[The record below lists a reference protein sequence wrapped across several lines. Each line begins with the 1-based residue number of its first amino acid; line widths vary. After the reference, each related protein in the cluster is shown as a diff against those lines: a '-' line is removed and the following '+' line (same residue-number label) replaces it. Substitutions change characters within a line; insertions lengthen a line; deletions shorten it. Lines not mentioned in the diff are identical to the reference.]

1 MSDPPHERRFAPGDV
16 CAQTQPCPQTPSV
29 PSSDAFA
36 LRFLGT
42 GTSVGVPLIGC
53 DCAVC
58 HSDDPRDRRWRA
70 AATVTLGARVLLL
83 DAGPDLRSQC
93 LRWRVPRV
101 DAVFITHLHADHV
114 FGFDDVRRYN
124 TLQGGQVIPC
134 FAGPETLA
142 GLRRIFPYITDRPN
156 AQGLYR
162 PLIDFTPVR
171 GPFEA
176 LGARLTPL
184 PLVHGG
190 IETNGLRIDFAG
202 HSLAYLPDVHE
213 IPAATLALMAGLDVL
228 ALNML
233 RAREH
238 PTHLT
243 LARALDYA
251 GRIGARKTLFTHLSH
266 DFTHAALEAR
276 LPPGVGVAYD
286 GLEVDIGSLEV

>member
-1 MSDPPHERRFAPGDV
+1 MGAADFSF
-16 CAQTQPCPQTPSV
+16 
-29 PSSDAFA
+29 
-36 LRFLGT
+36 RFLGT

-58 HSDDPRDRRWRA
+58 RSTDPRDRRWRSA
-70 AATVTLGARVLLL
+70 AFVMLGGKGLLL
-83 DAGPDLRSQC
+83 DAGPDLRAQC

-101 DAVFITHLHADHV
+101 DAVFVTHLHADHV

-142 GLRRIFPYITDRPN
+142 GMRRIFPYISDRPN

-162 PLIDFTPVR
+162 PLIDFVPVQ
-171 GPFEA
+171 GAFEA

-184 PLVHGG
+184 PVEHGDV
-190 IETNGLRIDFAG
+190 ETLGLRIDFVG
-202 HSLAYLPDVHE
+202 RSVAYLPDVHV
-213 IPAATLALMAGLDVL
+213 IPAPTLALMGGLDLLV
-228 ALNML
+228 LNML
-233 RAREH
+233 RERGH

-251 GRIGARKTLFTHLSH
+251 TRVGARRTLFTHLSH
-266 DFTHAALEAR
+266 DLSHAALEAR
-276 LPPGVGVAYD
+276 LPEGIGVAHD
-286 GLEVDIGSLEV
+286 GLEVRLA

>member
-1 MSDPPHERRFAPGDV
+1 M
-16 CAQTQPCPQTPSV
+16 TPAADTPNTPFS
-29 PSSDAFA
+29 

-58 HSDDPRDRRWRA
+58 RSDDPRDRRWRS
-70 AATVTLGARVLLL
+70 AATVTLGGRVLLL

-114 FGFDDVRRYN
+114 FGFDDIRRYN

-162 PLIDFTPVR
+162 PLIDFTPVSV
-171 GPFEA
+171 PFEA

-184 PLVHGG
+184 PVIHGG
-190 IETNGLRIDFAG
+190 GETNGLRVDFAG
-202 HSLAYLPDVHE
+202 RSLAYLPDVHE
-213 IPAATLALMAGLDVL
+213 IPEATLARMAGLDLLV
-228 ALNML
+228 LNML
-233 RAREH
+233 RTREH

-243 LARALDYA
+243 LERALGYA
-251 GRIGARKTLFTHLSH
+251 ARVGARQTRFTHLSH
-266 DFTHAALEAR
+266 DFTHAALGAL
-276 LPPGVGVAYD
+276 LPPGTAVAYD
-286 GLEVDIGSLEV
+286 GLEIPLA

>member
-1 MSDPPHERRFAPGDV
+1 MTTSPECSAAV
-16 CAQTQPCPQTPSV
+16 
-29 PSSDAFA
+29 FA

-53 DCAVC
+53 GCAVC
-58 HSDDPRDRRWRA
+58 QSDDPRDRRWRS
-70 AATVTLGARVLLL
+70 AATVTLGGRVLLL

-124 TLQGGQVIPC
+124 TLQGGHVIPC

-162 PLIDFTPVR
+162 PLIDFTPVC
-171 GPFEA
+171 GTFEA
-176 LGARLTPL
+176 LGASLTPL
-184 PLVHGG
+184 PVVHGG
-190 IETNGLRIDFAG
+190 IETNGLRVDFAG
-202 HSLAYLPDVHE
+202 RSLAYLPDVHE
-213 IPAATLALMAGLDVL
+213 IPEETLALMAGLDVL
-228 ALNML
+228 VLNML
-233 RAREH
+233 RARAH

-243 LARALDYA
+243 LGRALDYA
-251 GRIGARKTLFTHLSH
+251 ARIGARQTFFTHLSH
-266 DFTHAALEAR
+266 DFTHVALEAL
-276 LPPGVGVAYD
+276 LPSGVDVAYD
-286 GLEVDIGSLEV
+286 GQEVTLA